1 MRQLT
6 EYRALIVDLDGTLYF
21 QKPVRLAM
29 LKQMALHFWR
39 LREFLIVKKYRKLF
53 EAGLTERERLAQLPA
68 DAEAVVH
75 EWMIVR
81 PLPYIAKYRDKTLIS
96 LLEQA
101 MHSGV
106 TVYVCSDYPV
116 EEKLAALRFKPEKAF
131 SAEDLG
137 CMKPN
142 AAGVQRI
149 LSEQDI
155 PAESCLV
162 IGDRQSKDGLLA
174 SNLGAKALILSGEKQ
189 ARYEAFQQ
197 LSK

>member
-1 MRQLT
+1 MWQLT

-39 LREFLIVKKYRKLF
+39 LREFLIVKKYRNLF
-53 EAGLTERERLAQLPA
+53 EAGLPERERLAQLPA
-68 DAEAVVH
+68 DAETVIH

-81 PLPYIAKYRDKTLIS
+81 PLPYISKYRDETLIS

-101 MHSGV
+101 MHCGV

-149 LSEQDI
+149 LSEQNI

-162 IGDRQSKDGLLA
+162 IGDRHSKDGLLA
-174 SNLGAKALILSGEKQ
+174 SNLGAEALILSGEKK

-197 LSK
+197 LSI